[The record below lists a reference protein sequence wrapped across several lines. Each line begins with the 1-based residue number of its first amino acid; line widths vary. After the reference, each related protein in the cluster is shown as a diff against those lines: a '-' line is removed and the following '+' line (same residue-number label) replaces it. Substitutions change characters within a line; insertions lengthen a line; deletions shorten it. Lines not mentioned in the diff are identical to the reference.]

1 MTRRASEHPVVG
13 RTTTIAVAWYCAR
26 AELRRRWRAWLS
38 VAVLV
43 GVGGGLAMGSLAAAR
58 RTDTA
63 YPRFLEQ
70 ARPPDLVL
78 DPDLG
83 ADSARFLDAVE
94 QLPAVVDR
102 TDAQAVA
109 MVRLA
114 GGRLDLDDFGTT
126 IASVDGE
133 RFYERDRVHVVEG
146 RMPDPERTDEVLVS
160 HTVAAE
166 GLAVGDRVTYGV
178 LDVQEAFEALD
189 RGRSEFTADDALR
202 VVEVEVTGIGIFPEL
217 AVTEEALAPDV
228 VLVTPALFRELP
240 GEAGL
245 WSRAGLH
252 LEPGVDT
259 GTVQREIEEL
269 AATYG
274 GDTFFEDRGD
284 ITDRAQR
291 SLRPYVLALTGL
303 GIAGAVFVALLAT
316 QLVRR
321 MVGHADADRRVL
333 VALSAGPR
341 LVQAVT
347 ALPAAVAATIAVGVA
362 FVVQAG
368 VSVGT
373 PVGPVRSIEPNP
385 GLHLDG
391 VVAAPGALLLLAVC
405 SVPALTAARRP
416 RPARVPAGAL
426 TTWAT
431 HAGAPLPLLLGIGRA
446 TGLGDRGRR
455 RTARSGLAA
464 VALAIT
470 MLIAVATFAASLA
483 HLVDHPEVHGWNADV
498 GLLGAGG
505 YGSFDLAAAAEVE
518 GVQSIT
524 GGVFANVGI
533 EDTSVPGV
541 GLVPLRGDLLPPVLE
556 GRAPQAPG
564 EIAVGRATLA
574 EIGARVGDVVDVRT
588 PGDEPTAMTIVGTTV
603 LPGLG
608 PIDNDRPALG
618 NGAFIVFPPD
628 SIGEATWSLILADL
642 APGADR
648 GAVVDDLVRA
658 ADEQAGETDVFDV
671 FRPADIDAFADVGA
685 VPWALVALFGLVAL
699 GSLVHVLF
707 VTAVAWRRDRAVLAA
722 LGATPRQLRESVRWQ
737 SVVVVVL
744 ALLAALP
751 AGSVL
756 GRRAWQSLAT
766 EIGVVPDP
774 VVPTTFLAAL
784 VVALLLVALALTAV
798 PERRTAG
805 QRPVDHL
812 RAD

>member
-1 MTRRASEHPVVG
+1 M
-13 RTTTIAVAWYCAR
+13 
-26 AELRRRWRAWLS
+26 
-38 VAVLV
+38 AVLV

-78 DPDLG
+78 DPDFE
-83 ADSARFLDAVE
+83 ADSAGFLDAVE
-94 QLPAVVDR
+94 ELPAVADR
-102 TDAQAVA
+102 SDAQAVA
-109 MVRLA
+109 MARVVEGQLQ
-114 GGRLDLDDFGTT
+114 LDDFGTT

-146 RMPDPERTDEVLVS
+146 RMPDPERVDEVLVS

-166 GLAVGDRVTYGV
+166 GLAVGDHLTYGV
-178 LDVQEAFEALD
+178 LDVQEAFGALEQ
-189 RGRSEFTADDALR
+189 GRSEFTEDDAVR

-217 AVTEEALAPDV
+217 AVTEEVLAPDV
-228 VLVTPALFRELP
+228 VLITPALFRELP
-240 GEAGL
+240 AEAAL
-245 WSRAGLH
+245 WTRAGIH
-252 LEPGVDT
+252 LEPGADA
-259 GTVQREIEEL
+259 GAVQRQIKDL
-269 AATYG
+269 AAASG
-274 GDTFFEDRGD
+274 GDTFFEDRAD

-303 GIAGAVFVALLAT
+303 GVAGAVFVTLLAT

-321 MVGHADADRRVL
+321 TVAQADADRRVL

-341 LVQAVT
+341 LVRAGA
-347 ALPAAVAATIAVGVA
+347 ALPAAVAAVLAVGVA
-362 FVVQAG
+362 LAVQAG
-368 VSVGT
+368 VSAGT
-373 PVGPVRSIEPNP
+373 PVGPVESIEPSP
-385 GLHLDG
+385 GVHLDW
-391 VVAAPGALLLLAVC
+391 VVAATGAVLLLAVC
-405 SVPALTAARRP
+405 LLPALAVTQRSQ
-416 RPARVPAGAL
+416 PARVPAGAL

-446 TGLGDRGRR
+446 TGLGDRWRR
-455 RTARSGLAA
+455 RAARSGLAA
-464 VALAIT
+464 VALAAT
-470 MLIAVATFAASLA
+470 MLVAVATFAASLA

-505 YGSFDLAAAAEVE
+505 YGSFDLEAAAEVE
-518 GVQSIT
+518 GVESIT

-533 EDTSVPGV
+533 EDTTVPGV
-541 GLVPLRGDLLPPVLE
+541 GLVPLRGGLLPPVLE

-564 EIAVGRATLA
+564 EIALGQASLA

-648 GAVVDDLVRA
+648 RTVVDDLVLA

-685 VPWALVALFGLVAL
+685 VPLALVGLFGLVAL

-737 SVVVVVL
+737 SVVVVAL
-744 ALLAALP
+744 ALVAALP

-766 EIGVVPDP
+766 EVGVVPDT

-798 PERRTAG
+798 PERRAAG